1 MISQFVK
8 DIFFPEKVGSYYPF
22 SKYIVGIEIN
32 KANIIATK
40 ICLQGRRTIIES
52 ILEEKFEA
60 ETTQE
65 LADEEIIDPLTKA
78 LQAIFSK
85 IGYYDEVYTTISSS
99 FVVFKE
105 MRLPF
110 TSREKIA
117 MVIDF
122 EIEPLLPFSLRDA
135 VVDFIITKEITEE
148 KSSEILVTAVQ
159 KQHIINLLAVF
170 EKAGVNPDRII
181 VDMIA
186 LYGLYKR
193 IPAYNDLQGGAAL
206 IDIGYY
212 TTRIALMVNAQ
223 LKTIRTLP
231 KGVLSITKATAT
243 ALNVPPNEVLDKM
256 IRFGTEDEHST
267 KYTKEMH
274 KAITSLLDEINFTFT
289 SFVAQ
294 VLDRNPIA
302 KIVLVGDGSA
312 IKELTKYLTEKIKVP
327 CEQFNTAAL
336 LEDPTIEVK
345 NDCVITTA
353 NLISVSAALSSTS
366 FLEGYNLK
374 SKELTTPSYSRL
386 LKQSITLLVLTVTL
400 FATLMTHYTLQTRK
414 LEKEITSSQQEALHS
429 LKEVFKSVE
438 DETSLNDAIETA
450 QLDLKQQEET
460 WFAFSNKSRAS
471 FLQCLLELASKIDQK
486 SIGLD
491 VEQLTIAEGTIT
503 LKAEVRDHDALKTL
517 ERELGQSKLLNAFEP
532 QESLQFSMKITLP
545 QANKE
550 TSE

>member
-386 LKQSITLLVLTVTL
+386 LKQSITMLVLTVTL